1 MKTSYK
7 IVIVLV
13 AALIVGAA
21 IYLKRQNVDS
31 PSDITPDIQNK
42 SSRTQGAN
50 SVNSV
55 VAEPEVVSVKE
66 AKLKEEL
73 VEAMAKL
80 PTINDIQNLDHDEVH
95 FTPAKVNEGGAV
107 IGQLLEAA
115 ENDPSRR
122 EETLS
127 FFKACAENS
136 SLVEAI
142 RAVCWKTTLS
152 RIPKWEIFLPVSDAD
167 VPESIKDLAGELPE
181 L

>member
-1 MKTSYK
+1 MRTSFK
-7 IVIVLV
+7 LVIVII
-13 AALIVGAA
+13 AALIFGAVV
-21 IYLKRQNVDS
+21 YFKGQSDES
-31 PSDITPDIQNK
+31 HSDITPDTQKK
-42 SSRTQGAN
+42 SSRTQGTDSTDTAI
-50 SVNSV
+50 
-55 VAEPEVVSVKE
+55 AEPEVVSVKE
-66 AKLKEEL
+66 AQLKEEL

-95 FTPAKVNEGGAV
+95 LTPEKVNEGGAV

-115 ENDPSRR
+115 DNDPARR

-152 RIPKWEIFLPVSDAD
+152 RISKWEIFLPVSDAE
-167 VPESIKDLAGELPE
+167 VPEKIQELAGELPE